1 MFKAVSSLSLSYT
14 VVLSPSVSTNLRSL
28 FFNGLVCEVDSS
40 KWRVMCV
47 ITSVYVCDTAKYQ
60 VDFKQAAEN

>member
-1 MFKAVSSLSLSYT
+1 M
-14 VVLSPSVSTNLRSL
+14 
-28 FFNGLVCEVDSS
+28 GCVCEVDSS